1 MKLLASQNKL
11 LNIFLVSCEKEF
23 LLSVLLRLLQLFFA
37 RLNLR
42 AGFLDELLK
51 KYLNYNYIWPRA
63 KCRLLEQ

>member
-23 LLSVLLRLLQLFFA
+23 LLSVLLCLLQLFFA

-51 KYLNYNYIWPRA
+51 KILELEWPRA
-63 KCRLLEQ
+63 KCGLLEQ